1 MSHPLTTLVLTPW
14 LGGDYFGQI
23 LGGLARELV
32 AADRRLVIVETLQEA
47 APRDEAGERRDFT
60 AQVAWSQADG
70 VVSIT
75 TAVGPAYLKH
85 LREAGKPVVLV
96 SSPEMKDI
104 DAQIVRPDNLQGTII
119 AVEHL
124 VGHGHTRIGFVG
136 NLAQRDIR
144 ERFDAYQQ
152 ALETHGLTADPAL
165 VFAAPEF
172 DGGGGA
178 VAARAESGGVLA
190 ARALLAAPHRPTAL
204 MVGADRDAIGLMR
217 TLTSAGLVIPR
228 DLAIVAFDNIAA
240 GAFTT
245 PPLSSIN
252 QPFDDLGSLA
262 GRLILSKMRGDAVP
276 GTTFTPES
284 AVLKVRESCG
294 CAVDAQHNERDEG
307 GWSPGASTELLRE
320 EFQEVLQRALHTGD
334 EVADRRMRGAV
345 ATTVADAVRL
355 LELGEE
361 VTTAQ
366 IEALARSLQGL
377 TSRPDTL
384 HRFTDAMTKYAKRAG
399 FSTAPTMDGA
409 SPVSVRVAA
418 AMWTLQA
425 GALLKDAEIT
435 DTAIAEQYVV
445 DAGLLD
451 LGGSDPRDLGW
462 LTDTHVTLG
471 ALALWEG
478 VPSSG
483 RLKIVGTYDAT
494 GAPSDLVGTAMRSED
509 FPPEGFI
516 ARAAAADREVSVVI
530 PVSARERDW
539 GVLAVVAAIDP
550 ATARETYQHWVAL
563 LCAALESQR
572 LQEELRRSALFDALT
587 GLPNRQL
594 FIQQLENAL
603 ARNKRSG
610 TPYSVLFLD
619 IDGFKLINDSLGHQV
634 GDRVLQTVGSKI
646 KGEMRDADVAAR
658 FGGDEFVILLTD
670 TEPRMA
676 MVAAH
681 RVQATLSQPHS
692 LDGHEIVTRVSIGIA
707 SSDIEY
713 ASAEDVVRD
722 ADTAMYRAKTT
733 EPGTVA
739 YFDATMHE
747 SALRRAEMARE
758 VLRGLM
764 EDQFEVHYQPIVDL
778 TSGRTDRFEA
788 LVRWRHPERGML
800 QPADFLAAIEE
811 TALIVQ
817 LGHWVVNEVCSKLAE
832 WGPRVVNVSVNVS
845 DKEFWSQDLLTHVLT
860 TLKRH
865 DLTPDRLTLEIT
877 ETILM
882 RRPELS
888 LRLMHRLH
896 EAGLLL
902 HIDDFGTGYSSLET
916 LHRFPVDAIK
926 IDRSFIQ
933 TLTTAENSGEL
944 ISSLVKLGN
953 ALGLSVLAEGV
964 ETGEQLAFLQ
974 DLGCAT
980 GQGYLFMPAVTGDLV
995 ADLLDRSLH
1004 ADSPDAAE

>member
-32 AADRRLVIVETLQEA
+32 GADRRLVIVETLQEA
-47 APRDEAGERRDFT
+47 APRDEAGERRDFA

-75 TAVGPAYLKH
+75 TAVGPAYLQR

-96 SSPEMKDI
+96 SSTQTKDT
-104 DAQIVRPDNLQGTII
+104 DATVVRPDNLQGTII

-124 VGHGHTRIGFVG
+124 IGHGHTRIGFVG

-144 ERFDAYQQ
+144 ERFDAYRQ

-165 VFAAPEF
+165 VFAAPEY

-178 VAARAESGGVLA
+178 VAARAETGGVLA
-190 ARALLAAPHRPTAL
+190 ASALLAAPHRPTAL
-204 MVGADRDAIGLMR
+204 MVGTDRDAIGLMR

-245 PPLSSIN
+245 PTLSSVN
-252 QPFDDLGSLA
+252 QRFDDLGALA

-284 AVLKVRESCG
+284 AVLMVRESCG
-294 CAVDAQHNERDEG
+294 CGVDAQHNERDEG
-307 GWSPGASTELLRE
+307 DWSAGASTELLRE
-320 EFQEVLQRALHTGD
+320 EFQDVLQRALHTGD
-334 EVADRRMRGAV
+334 EVVDRRMHDAV
-345 ATTVADAVRL
+345 ATAVTDAVRL

-366 IEALARSLQGL
+366 VQALARSLQAL

-384 HRFTDAMTKYAKRAG
+384 HRFTDAMTEYAKRAG
-399 FSTAPTMDGA
+399 FSTAPTTDGT

-418 AMWTLQA
+418 ALWTLQA
-425 GALLKDAEIT
+425 GALLKDAEVT

-471 ALALWEG
+471 VLALWEG

-483 RLKIVGTYDAT
+483 RLKIVGTYDGT
-494 GAPSDLVGTAMRSED
+494 GVQSHLVGTALRSED

-516 ARAAAADREVSVVI
+516 ARAEAAGREVCVVI

-539 GVLAVVAAIDP
+539 GLLAVIAEIDP
-550 ATARETYQHWVAL
+550 ATARETYQHWAAL

-619 IDGFKLINDSLGHQV
+619 LDGFKLINDSLGHQV
-634 GDRVLQTVGSKI
+634 GDQVLKAVGAEI
-646 KGEMRDADVAAR
+646 KGEMRDADIAAR

-670 TEPRMA
+670 TEPRLA

-681 RVQATLSQPHS
+681 RLQAKLAGAHDF
-692 LDGHEIVTRVSIGIA
+692 DGHEIVTRVSIGIA

-713 ASAEDVVRD
+713 TSAEDVVRD
-722 ADTAMYRAKTT
+722 ADTAMYRAKTV

-739 YFDATMHE
+739 HFDTTMHE
-747 SALRRAEMARE
+747 SALRRAAMARE

-764 EDQFEVHYQPIVDL
+764 ENQFEVHYQPIVDL
-778 TSGRTDRFEA
+778 ASGRTDRFEA

-800 QPADFLAAIEE
+800 QPADFLAAIAE

-817 LGHWVVNEVCSKLAE
+817 LGHWVVNEVCLRLAE
-832 WGPRVVNVSVNVS
+832 WGPRVVNVSVNIS

-860 TLKRH
+860 TLERH
-865 DLTPDRLTLEIT
+865 HLTPDRLTLEIT
-877 ETILM
+877 ETVLM
-882 RRPELS
+882 RRPEMS

-896 EAGLLL
+896 EAGLPL

-916 LHRFPVDAIK
+916 LHRFPIDAIK

-933 TLTTAENSGEL
+933 SLTTAENSGEL

-964 ETGEQLAFLQ
+964 ETSEQLAFLQ
-974 DLGCAT
+974 GLGCAT

-1004 ADSPDAAE
+1004 TDSLDAAE